1 MKEVTIKELELRQLE
16 LNGIKNALEDME
28 QNEENEMFKSQIK
41 SIKKDLKEINTI
53 VEKKEELQRLE
64 DKFTYENNL
73 MIPDNQP
80 LISSL
85 IRKIQS
91 LKKDIQ
97 NDTK

>member
-1 MKEVTIKELELRQLE
+1 M
-16 LNGIKNALEDME
+16 
-28 QNEENEMFKSQIK
+28 
-41 SIKKDLKEINTI
+41 IKKDNSLI
-53 VEKKEELQRLE
+53 EKKEELEKLE
-64 DKFTYENNL
+64 KQFTYENNL

-85 IRKIQS
+85 IKKIQS